1 MNRSNT
7 KPTVSQVVFN
17 YIISLAAC
25 ISSFQDGSKTTWNHN
40 FWWLIELVSMSTFGS
55 QTKITPRKQTFGL
68 HCQAAWHCRSWTKP
82 VLGSS
87 PCPRPS
93 KQLKSQSHSS
103 PEFPWGDS
111 KRTCTGNHCLYLE
124 ISWNTKI
131 SHNHYPVLGYSGRL
145 GAWIQICRK
154 LWFHYPNMW
163 VPLEDGSHWSTV
175 TAAGW
180 MLKRLQCAFHAAPSW
195 ETHRNTPDKIKVI
208 TWCKSSQSKSPLVMC
223 YLDLGGFWI
232 G

>member
-40 FWWLIELVSMSTFGS
+40 FWWLIKLVSTSTFGS
-55 QTKITPRKQTFGL
+55 QKKNTPRKQTFGL

-111 KRTCTGNHCLYLE
+111 KRNVQETIVFTLKFHE
-124 ISWNTKI
+124 IPKFPTTITQFWDI
-131 SHNHYPVLGYSGRL
+131 LGGLVLGFKSAGNC
-145 GAWIQICRK
+145 GFIIQICGF
-154 LWFHYPNMW
+154 LWRMDRTD
-163 VPLEDGSHWSTV
+163 PLWQLQGGCWNGSSVHFTQLLVGKHIEIPLTKSKWSHDAKV
-175 TAAGW
+175 LNQNLPGW
-180 MLKRLQCAFHAAPSW
+180 QVNH
-195 ETHRNTPDKIKVI
+195 T
-208 TWCKSSQSKSPLVMC
+208 
-223 YLDLGGFWI
+223 
-232 G
+232 